1 MSYFGENSK
10 NVQDEINENDSV
22 QVENRNNSVS
32 IESHYTSQMQ
42 FQKAKKSSV
51 DLLNFTSS
59 GQSFINNS
67 TYTPQTRPLDTKPLQ
82 SNFSSF
88 QANFERPFQTQLE
101 YFIYQ
106 LPSIRK
112 NYMKTDSNLSFI
124 LFELEKLL
132 LNLSNEQQNLEKQFL
147 KMQSQLQIATQA
159 LRQRED
165 VIQLMREENLKMKKK
180 VQTTLLELEST
191 KLKHQRFTKQNNEHF
206 YKISQQIK
214 ESVNLKQTKQQIQI
228 EHLKN
233 VINRNKNFQLKFN
246 NSQLNFV
253 QSNTESNKKIF
264 FNTDEQTESDS
275 KKNEKIS
282 TFNQNN
288 ISNTSETLH
297 TNNDQLYESQNK
309 KIFQSQFDIPEES
322 KLQDIKKF
330 FISADLSN
338 LSCNK
343 KDGSYNFA
351 QKLQLQKA
359 KLHSMFLFQSPTK
372 KGKKGS
378 QNLMTEQ
385 SLQTLTKQKST
396 QSLASPKV
404 IFPNYQMKTAQKE
417 FNQNLTINY
426 HHTKASSLV
435 SQFFEFKEEKV
446 ELNKS
451 QSQNSKQRQIS
462 IQQPEATSNSIK
474 NEFLTHNSDF
484 HFYTLLLDMNKS
496 EKSIQ
501 KIHNENITLR
511 FLQKIAVT
519 ETEFR
524 NFMMNLT
531 PQKYSNFFQSLQH
544 ILKIEMASLEMI
556 LKLKRIILS
565 VQKMHSS
572 ILISD
577 AFNTI
582 IYETCQVVNCD
593 RASVFLIDPK
603 RNELWTK
610 VARHSKPIRVQI
622 GQGLV
627 GQVAQTGEILNVLD
641 AHQDYRFNSD
651 ADKKNNYRTKSVL
664 CLPIKDQNQSH
675 IIGVLQAINK
685 KDGDFFTK
693 EDESLLIIISQLA
706 TAVLR
711 NSLYHDERE
720 AYRNNLKSLVNT
732 GIDLSK
738 EKSIKTLIVRSTAI
752 LIDKFDVQQ
761 ARIWIY
767 DLQQNQL
774 IRYFVDDDQVLSI
787 LQGQAINEEVIKEEK
802 CQLDQGIIGHIFQTC
817 KTENFL
823 NAYQHPLF
831 NNSIDLNTSLP
842 VITTIIK
849 AQLDPI
855 DQSVQKKIGV
865 LQCINPKGL
874 ETLVFSQNSQG
885 GKDIPNAFYDILEYF
900 CQLVGDNLKNFISV
914 EI

>member
-1 MSYFGENSK
+1 MSYFGEISK
-10 NVQDEINENDSV
+10 NMQDSINENDTI
-22 QVENRNNSVS
+22 QVENRKNSVS
-32 IESHYTSQMQ
+32 IESHYSSQMQ
-42 FQKAKKSSV
+42 FQRVKKYSM
-51 DLLNFTSS
+51 DLLNLTSS

-67 TYTPQTRPLDTKPLQ
+67 TLTPQAKPMDTKQLQ

-88 QANFERPFQTQLE
+88 QTHFEKPFQTQLE

-106 LPSIRK
+106 LPQIRK
-112 NYMKTDSNLSFI
+112 NYIKSDSNLSFI

-132 LNLSNEQQNLEKQFL
+132 INLSNEQQNLEKQYL

-165 VIQLMREENLKMKKK
+165 VIQIMREENLKMKKK

-233 VINRNKNFQLKFN
+233 VINRNQSYQLKYMSPQPKFA
-246 NSQLNFV
+246 
-253 QSNTESNKKIF
+253 QSNTEANSQMKKLF
-264 FNTDEQTESDS
+264 LNMDEQVELDS
-275 KKNEKIS
+275 KKNEKTTTS
-282 TFNQNN
+282 NQNN
-288 ISNTSETLH
+288 ISNTSETLV
-297 TNNDQLYESQNK
+297 TNEQLYESHHKN
-309 KIFQSQFDIPEES
+309 IFQSHFDIPEES
-322 KLQDIKKF
+322 KLQEIKKF
-330 FISADLSN
+330 FISSDLSN

-343 KDGSYNFA
+343 KDNLFNFA
-351 QKLQLQKA
+351 KKVQMQKA
-359 KLHSMFLFQSPTK
+359 KLHSMFSFQSPAQ
-372 KGKKGS
+372 KGKKTN
-378 QNLMTEQ
+378 QTLMTDS
-385 SLQTLTKQKST
+385 SLQTLSKQKST
-396 QSLASPKV
+396 QSLSSPKV
-404 IFPNYQMKTAQKE
+404 IFPSYQMKTAQKE

-462 IQQPEATSNSIK
+462 TQQTEVNTSNQIK
-474 NEFLTHNSDF
+474 NDFLTHNSDF

-511 FLQKIAVT
+511 FLQKIAIS

-531 PQKYSNFFQSLQH
+531 PQKYSNFFQSMQH
-544 ILKIEMASLEMI
+544 VLKIEMASLEMI

-622 GQGLV
+622 
-627 GQVAQTGEILNVLD
+627 AQTGEILNVLD
-641 AHQDYRFNSD
+641 AHQDYRFNSE

-720 AYRNNLKSLVNT
+720 AYHNNLKSLVNT

-738 EKSIKTLIVRSTAI
+738 EKSIKSLIVRSTAI

-767 DLQQNQL
+767 DCQQNKL
-774 IRYFVDDDQVLSI
+774 VRYFVDEDQILSI
-787 LQGQAINEEVIKEEK
+787 QSDQPINEDIIKEEK

-885 GKDIPNAFYDILEYF
+885 GKDIPNAFYDILDYF
-900 CQLVGDNLKNFISV
+900 CQLVGDNLKNFINI